1 MSYYETVEDIEES
14 EGEEESEEEIEV
26 PAKRRKQ
33 KKWKDPNKP
42 KRAMSA
48 FFLYSQVERPNVKI
62 NHPEASFGDIA
73 RILSAQYK
81 ALSETQMKKWV
92 KKAEQDKIRYQEEM
106 KHYVPMDDPTGG
118 KRKKAKKDP
127 NAPKRNMSAYFLFS
141 VHIRP
146 SVKDENPEAAFGDIA
161 RIISAKYKALDGDE
175 RKEWD
180 EKAAEDK
187 ERYQREMEAYRAGMW
202 KTRLFSIKTFWR
214 KDYRE
219 RTLGGRRRRGLVP
232 LLFVRNLKTY
242 STVYTY

>member
-1 MSYYETVEDIEES
+1 MSYYETVENYNESEGEEEVEES
-14 EGEEESEEEIEV
+14 EGEEEV
-26 PAKRRKQ
+26 PTKRRKQ

-48 FFLYSQVERPNVKI
+48 FFCYSQAERPNVKI
-62 NHPEASFGDIA
+62 NHPEASFGDVA

-81 ALSETQMKKWV
+81 ALSEKEMKKWV

-118 KRKKAKKDP
+118 GKRKKAKKDP

-146 SVKDENPEAAFGDIA
+146 TVKEENPEAAFGDIA
-161 RIISAKYKALDGDE
+161 RIISAKYKALKDNE
-175 RKEWD
+175 RKIWD

-187 ERYQREMEAYRAGMW
+187 ERYQRDMEAYRAGM
-202 KTRLFSIKTFWR
+202 
-214 KDYRE
+214 
-219 RTLGGRRRRGLVP
+219 
-232 LLFVRNLKTY
+232 
-242 STVYTY
+242 

>member
-1 MSYYETVEDIEES
+1 MSYYETVEHYNESEGEEEVEES
-14 EGEEESEEEIEV
+14 EGEEEV
-26 PAKRRKQ
+26 PTKRRKQ

-48 FFLYSQVERPNVKI
+48 FFCYSQAERPNVKI
-62 NHPEASFGDIA
+62 NHPEASFGDVA

-81 ALSETQMKKWV
+81 ALSEKDMKKWV

-118 KRKKAKKDP
+118 GKRKKAKKDP

-146 SVKDENPEAAFGDIA
+146 TVKEENPEAAFGDIA
-161 RIISAKYKALDGDE
+161 RIISAKYKALKDSE
-175 RKEWD
+175 RKVWD

-187 ERYQREMEAYRAGMW
+187 ERYQRDMEAYRAGGM
-202 KTRLFSIKTFWR
+202 
-214 KDYRE
+214 
-219 RTLGGRRRRGLVP
+219 
-232 LLFVRNLKTY
+232 
-242 STVYTY
+242 